1 MNYHYTIIIQWSEE
15 DQAFVVTLPEFGE
28 YAHTHGETY
37 QEALNNATEVL
48 ELLVETYKAKG
59 KRLPDPITVNHS
71 FQVA

>member
-1 MNYHYTIIIQWSEE
+1 MNHHYTIIIQWSKE

-28 YAHTHGETY
+28 FAHTHGSTY

-48 ELLVETYKAKG
+48 ELLVETYKTKG
-59 KRLPDPITVNHS
+59 KRLPDPITVDQS